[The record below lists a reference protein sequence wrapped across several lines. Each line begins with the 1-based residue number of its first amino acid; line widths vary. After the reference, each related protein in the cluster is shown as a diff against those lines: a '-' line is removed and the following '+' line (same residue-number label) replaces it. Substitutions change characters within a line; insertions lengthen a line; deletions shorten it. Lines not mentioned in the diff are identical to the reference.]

1 LSQSINPRVAVL
13 QLELPKSWGNGKTVA
28 VDGTQYDFY
37 EQNLL
42 AGYHFRYR
50 KMGAV
55 AYRHVANN
63 YIAYFAHFIP
73 PGVKEAIYVIDGLM
87 KTNLSIQPDA
97 VHSDSHGQT
106 TTVFAFAYLL
116 GIRLMPRIR
125 NWKDLSPHLTSCVKR
140 FGDYTLNTTKSP
152 EPWLDDQPH
161 PENDQTGCRI
171 SPFYLS

>member
-1 LSQSINPRVAVL
+1 MPVRNLLDVLFNVESWANFTRHFNPVSGSDPKLDRAVERYLLTVFALGCNLGPNQAARHMNGLVSSHTLSFVNQRHMSADKLDAARRELIELYL

-63 YIAYFAHFIP
+63 YIAYFSHFISAWRE
-73 PGVKEAIYVIDGLM
+73 G
-87 KTNLSIQPDA
+87 
-97 VHSDSHGQT
+97 SH
-106 TTVFAFAYLL
+106 L
-116 GIRLMPRIR
+116 R
-125 NWKDLSPHLTSCVKR
+125 H
-140 FGDYTLNTTKSP
+140 
-152 EPWLDDQPH
+152 
-161 PENDQTGCRI
+161 
-171 SPFYLS
+171 